1 MSSKHAPGSEK
12 SVKPSSSAARKP
24 ETETEDLINAS
35 NSGSPFLKL
44 NNLSGGSDAKPPAI
58 SRQLA
63 PRQQQALA
71 KSLAS
76 RVGNSQLQRM
86 VGESGT
92 RKSSLDIALRSPD
105 HVNRMLIQRTTLQEN
120 VGGDWSAA
128 LTTVN
133 NKYISTGG
141 VVDRQKDAVRQ
152 FAQVAQVNDPPS
164 ISEQMM
170 LGSINLLLGAAMGGI
185 GTVMLG
191 LVGRMIQPALI
202 GATRATMG
210 TAVDSADVRGRIRAS
225 ATSIV
230 EALRDAGKERVQA
243 AVASAWSAHGAG
255 AGTSILQFQETQIHA
270 LNDIGQRQ
278 SETLMRQL
286 GQLRSTTGEEDEWG
300 AVNTLYGIFNEALD
314 QAYNQQFNKMTD
326 TWFTMQNQTVG
337 PGVRPGMLRV
347 ELDNRYPNAG
357 TFSVTGSNLNGEGS
371 NADIRGRISQ
381 RTLEDIQIP
390 KVIRMRSGSMGYG
403 ILDCDWYV
411 NVTGAELPSSTPTI
425 SAPRGRTES
434 LLAGPQQVQS
444 WGGNRWGSTWLAAFH
459 LGLQDLDNDDA
470 RNTAANQ
477 QRGAEAVWNAVKGM
491 RPGSVGDSSWS

>member
-1 MSSKHAPGSEK
+1 MNSRHIQGLEKPTKTPSNTPKPVSE
-12 SVKPSSSAARKP
+12 A
-24 ETETEDLINAS
+24 EDLITSS

-44 NNLSGGSDAKPPAI
+44 NTASGGSDPKPPTI

-63 PRQQQALA
+63 PRQQQALV
-71 KSLAS
+71 KSLAP

-86 VGESGT
+86 VSDGGA
-92 RKSSLDIALRSPD
+92 RKSSLDISLRSPD
-105 HVNRMLIQRTTLQEN
+105 HVNRMLIQRSLQED

-133 NKYISTGG
+133 NKYIGTGG
-141 VVDRQKDAVRQ
+141 VIDRQKDAVRQ
-152 FAQVAQVNDPPS
+152 FSQYAQITDPPS
-164 ISEQMM
+164 IGEQML

-191 LVGRMIQPALI
+191 LVGRMIQPALM

-225 ATSIV
+225 ATAIV

-243 AVASAWSAHGAG
+243 AVATAWSAHGEG
-255 AGTSILQFQETQIHA
+255 AGTSILQFQETQLHA

-278 SETLMRQL
+278 SEVLMRQL
-286 GQLRSTTGEEDEWG
+286 GQLRATAGEEDEWG
-300 AVNTLYGIFNEALD
+300 AVNTLYGVFNEALD

-326 TWFTMQNQTVG
+326 TWFTMQVQTVG

-347 ELDNRYPNAG
+347 ELDDRYPNSG
-357 TFSVTGSNLNGEGS
+357 SFSITGSNLNGEGS
-371 NADIRGRISQ
+371 NEEIRRRISQ
-381 RTLEDIQIP
+381 RTLEEIQIP

-403 ILDCDWYV
+403 ILDCDWYINV
-411 NVTGAELPSSTPTI
+411 NGAELPSSTPTI

-444 WGGNRWGSTWLAAFH
+444 WGGNRWGPTWLAAFH
-459 LGLQDLDNDDA
+459 LGLEDLDNDDA
-470 RNTAANQ
+470 RNTDANQ
-477 QRGAEAVWNAVKGM
+477 QHGAEAVWNAVKGM
-491 RPGSVGDSSWS
+491 RPGSIGDSSWS